1 MQAQALTLVRNG
13 LITTITVEFAA
24 AVTTGIQQIGV
35 CRQLATGP
43 SCQAFLQA
51 HFEGELLVTQVGF
64 SDAQAMTV
72 SIHLDQ
78 QIGQIG
84 STPVTGTS
92 FEFSCSTILLDAS
105 LELVGGTLAECRM
118 AGQKI
123 IEITVLH
130 TYDNNGEPRIKS
142 NPRSSLTFI
151 AGAITGISG
160 LSSTVAQTLAI
171 QLPPAEEM
179 AGPQGVAIGA
189 ASSVSM

>member
-1 MQAQALTLVRNG
+1 MQAQVLTVVRNG
-13 LITTITVEFAA
+13 LITTITVEFVT
-24 AVTTGIQQIGV
+24 AVTAGTQQVGV

-43 SCQAFLQA
+43 SCQAFLSA
-51 HFEGELLVTQVGF
+51 HFEGELSVTQVGF
-64 SDAQAMTV
+64 SDTQAMTV

-78 QIGQIG
+78 KIGQIG

-92 FEFSCSTILLDAS
+92 FEFSCSTILAAAS
-105 LELVGGTLAECRM
+105 LELVGGGDAVCRM
-118 AGQKI
+118 AGPEF

-160 LSSTVAQTLAI
+160 LSSSAAQTLAI
-171 QLPPAEEM
+171 QLPAEEEM
-179 AGPQGVAIGA
+179 AGPEGVAIEA

>member
-1 MQAQALTLVRNG
+1 MN
-13 LITTITVEFAA
+13 
-24 AVTTGIQQIGV
+24 
-35 CRQLATGP
+35 
-43 SCQAFLQA
+43 
-51 HFEGELLVTQVGF
+51 QVGF

-84 STPVTGTS
+84 GTPVTGAS
-92 FEFSCSTILLDAS
+92 FEFGCSTILPHAS
-105 LELVGGTLAECRM
+105 LELVGGASAKCRM
-118 AGQKI
+118 AGSEF
-123 IEITVLH
+123 IEISVLH

-179 AGPQGVAIGA
+179 AGPEGVAIEA